1 MKAILIDPFNK
12 DVKEIE
18 IGDTL
23 QDIYDAIDCNTFDI
37 ATFIHDS
44 IGRTDIYVDDEG
56 LLKESNRYFKTWK
69 GNIYAGKGLLLDTDD
84 EGNSKDVGVSVLQVQ
99 SSIRFLPEGFK
110 LEPMMLMVNEWRL

>member
-1 MKAILIDPFNK
+1 MKAILIDPFNTSFHI
-12 DVKEIE
+12 IE

-37 ATFIHDS
+37 GVFHGS
-44 IGRTDIYVDDEG
+44 TDIYIDDEG

-84 EGNSKDVGVSVLQVQ
+84 EGNSTDVSVGILQVQ

-110 LEPMMLMVNEWRL
+110 VEPMIMVNEWRL

>member
-37 ATFIHDS
+37 GVFHGS
-44 IGRTDIYVDDEG
+44 TDIYIDDEG
-56 LLKESNRYFKTWK
+56 LLKESNRYFKTWN
-69 GNIYAGKGLLLDTDD
+69 GNTYAGKGLLLDTDD
-84 EGNSKDVGVSVLQVQ
+84 EGNSTDVSVGILQVQ

-110 LEPMMLMVNEWRL
+110 VEPMLMVNEWRL

>member
-18 IGDTL
+18 ICDTL
-23 QDIYDAIDCNTFDI
+23 QDIYDAIDCTTFDI

-56 LLKESNRYFKTWK
+56 LLKESNRYFKTWN
-69 GNIYAGKGLLLDTDD
+69 GNTYAGKGLLLDTDD
-84 EGNSKDVGVSVLQVQ
+84 EGNSTDVSVGILQVQ